1 MTVRFSSLLDIKD
14 FVGIVTSQPYD
25 VHVDDGDH
33 CVNARSFMEMC
44 TLDFQK
50 PLRIETDAPENEA
63 SLARI
68 ATQFI
73 AS

>member
-1 MTVRFSSLLDIKD
+1 MTIRFSSLHDIKD
-14 FVGIVTSQPYD
+14 FVGIVTSQPYA
-25 VHVDDGDH
+25 VRVDDGEH

-44 TLDFQK
+44 TLNFQK

-68 ATQFI
+68 ATKFI